1 MPEDKMGL
9 DIGPKTEKLFASA
22 LDGAKSILWNGPMG
36 VFENKLFASGTVAV
50 GSAVVQSTAAG
61 ATSVIGGGDTAAAVR
76 QFGFAE
82 KVSYVSTG
90 GGASLEYCEGKK
102 LPGMAPLEVNSALKK
117 IYLYGNWKMNMTRG
131 ETDAFMK
138 ALAAA
143 FASSPELAAAN
154 GKTLEIAVFPPFTSI
169 AAATDA
175 NGAALVNVG
184 AQNVYFEPKGAFTGE
199 ISIPMLKDAGCT
211 RVILGHSERRHIF
224 GESDELIAKK
234 VKTVLDAG
242 LIPVLCYGE
251 TLEEREAG
259 RTAEVVT
266 RQLRTALT
274 GLSSEALEKIV
285 YAYEPVWA
293 IGTGKSATS
302 AEAQEVCAD
311 SKKLL
316 AELAGKPI
324 SVVVLYGGSVN
335 ADNAKELLSMSAI
348 DGALVG
354 GASLKVDSFLQIYVR
369 GAA

>member
-1 MPEDKMGL
+1 LNSER
-9 DIGPKTEKLFASA
+9 
-22 LDGAKSILWNGPMG
+22 
-36 VFENKLFASGTVAV
+36 V
-50 GSAVVQSTAAG
+50 GST
-61 ATSVIGGGDTAAAVR
+61 
-76 QFGFAE
+76 
-82 KVSYVSTG
+82 
-90 GGASLEYCEGKK
+90 
-102 LPGMAPLEVNSALKK
+102 LKK
-117 IYLYGNWKMNMTRG
+117 IYLYGNWKMNMNRG
-131 ETDAFMK
+131 ETEAFMK
-138 ALAAA
+138 ALAVA

-169 AAATDA
+169 AAAKDA
-175 NGAALVNVG
+175 SADVPSVNVG

-234 VKTVLDAG
+234 VKAVLDAG

-266 RQLRTALT
+266 RQLRTALA
-274 GLSSEALEKIV
+274 GLSFEALEKIV

-316 AELAGKPI
+316 AELAGKPV

-354 GASLKVDSFLQIYVR
+354 GASLKVETFLQIYVR